1 MKRIILIGAMLQLM
15 FAAHAQ
21 TVDSLIREALSNN
34 PQIRSY
40 GHQIDAAGSRASSV
54 GAWPAPTLG
63 FEASQVP
70 SSSANVT
77 KDAISNNISISQ
89 MFMLGGKLSAM
100 SEVERRRGTILEQGL
115 ASVRVQLRNRVRMN
129 YAQLWLLDRQI
140 NVQERTVNLFL
151 ELAQAMQ
158 PHVITNRMRQADL
171 YSVQAEVASERARLR
186 DLRTKRFSLQSAINA
201 ILGREDLTRAVNS
214 DSVMNTPPLVLDTR
228 QLIEEAKAANPA
240 LSTMDRMKDMNEAE
254 IDAAQKTLIPDLM
267 IQGMIMRMPNGMLL
281 TSGTRSVADIQQ
293 SAAGMAMTKTDWMYS
308 IMASITLPF
317 VPWSSER
324 ATSKAAEMRSNNL
337 SIDAEKEAMQREMIA
352 TLRGAISR
360 YQTADSLIREYESEI
375 LPLMRQAAEAQTG
388 AYLTGQVPITTV
400 LDARRMELM
409 KRDDYLMVV
418 ADREMAYAE
427 IEMMVGTSLH

>member
-1 MKRIILIGAMLQLM
+1 
-15 FAAHAQ
+15 
-21 TVDSLIREALSNN
+21 
-34 PQIRSY
+34 
-40 GHQIDAAGSRASSV
+40 
-54 GAWPAPTLG
+54 
-63 FEASQVP
+63 
-70 SSSANVT
+70 
-77 KDAISNNISISQ
+77 
-89 MFMLGGKLSAM
+89 
-100 SEVERRRGTILEQGL
+100 
-115 ASVRVQLRNRVRMN
+115 MN

>member
-1 MKRIILIGAMLQLM
+1 MKRIMLIGAMLQLM